1 MTRWLSACLR
11 IAFNS
16 KQFTEIGE
24 MVWKHR
30 MHFSEDKCKIYA
42 YRKITKTAKI
52 GSACLGSITAV
63 KNQRSSQITSW
74 VSDKYAV
81 KRANSRMG
89 RGDESTDCRHQTPEA
104 LASTTPPAVQVGKTS
119 WNQDTGFQER
129 QATCCLHPR
138 QSHRTEEPAL
148 GLLHWL
154 PWKPVG

>member
-119 WNQDTGFQER
+119 CNQDTWFQER

-154 PWKPVG
+154 PWKLVG